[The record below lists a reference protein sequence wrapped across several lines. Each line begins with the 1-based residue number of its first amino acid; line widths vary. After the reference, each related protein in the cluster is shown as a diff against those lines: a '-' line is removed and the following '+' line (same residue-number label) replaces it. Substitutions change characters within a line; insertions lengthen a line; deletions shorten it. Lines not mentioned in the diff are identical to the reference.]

1 MDQRVDVIKFNEIK
15 TGKSH
20 NLEAMYGN
28 DHLILEC
35 KGLQSDC
42 YVSGSRKGEPKFTN
56 SKQQAHHW
64 FTDVLYSVLKA
75 KSNGPNVRIGIA
87 LPSVNDVYLWRK
99 LPIRYSLCFIY

>member
-1 MDQRVDVIKFNEIK
+1 MTEYNEIK
-15 TGKSH
+15 TGKGH

-35 KGLQSDC
+35 KGFPSDY
-42 YVSGSRKGEPKFTN
+42 YVSRPRNGEPKPAN
-56 SKQQAHHW
+56 SKLQAHHW
-64 FTDVLYSVLKA
+64 FADVLYSVLKA

>member
-1 MDQRVDVIKFNEIK
+1 MVDVIKFNEIK
-15 TGKSH
+15 TGKGH

-56 SKQQAHHW
+56 SKLQAHRW

-99 LPIRYSLCFIY
+99 LPVRYSLYFIY